1 MEMSGTDGSL
11 GIRDERQR
19 SSGGRKAVPG
29 GRLVLRGLSAS
40 PLEERGRQRPVC
52 LGLLLLK
59 EEGSCGPPWA
69 GGGRALL

>member
-1 MEMSGTDGSL
+1 MEMSGTNGLL

-19 SSGGRKAVPG
+19 SSGGRKALPG
-29 GRLVLRGLSAS
+29 VRLVLRGLSAS

-52 LGLLLLK
+52 LGLLLK